1 MRIVLLLPGLQLL
14 SSCEGPAASFDAF
27 PLPRPVNLVHVLG
40 SAPFLLGPSDTLALR
55 LRFDAAT
62 GYTEFSLQED
72 STTQSWFTARAFRFR
87 KLYYLVE
94 ERPNARYWVHAVRIR
109 RGQVQGLGTGYR
121 QMLDLSQAVWQGHWP
136 QLLAPNG
143 DSMQLRFNRQQ
154 LRKFY
159 TKEVDRFTT
168 YRLATTSASQ
178 AATPSADLTPIQLIS
193 LYPNPASTSATVVF
207 KDTAAHLVQLYDER
221 GRLLQSYATAANQ
234 LSLPVANL
242 PAGTYLV
249 RTQLAAKGPTL
260 TLRLAVAH

>member
-1 MRIVLLLPGLQLL
+1 MLQLL
-14 SSCEGPAASFDAF
+14 TGCAEPPADFEAF
-27 PLPRPVNLVHVLG
+27 KLPRPINMAQVLG
-40 SAPFLLGPSDTLALR
+40 NAPLLLGPQDTLMLR

-72 STTQSWFTARAFRFR
+72 STTHSWFIARAFRFR

-94 ERPNARYWVHAVRIR
+94 ERQNARYWVHAVRIR

-121 QMLDLSQAVWQGHWP
+121 QMLDLSQAAWQGHWP
-136 QLLAPNG
+136 QLLASNG

-159 TKEVDRFTT
+159 TEEVDRFTT
-168 YRLATTSASQ
+168 YRLATTSAGQ
-178 AATPSADLTPIQLIS
+178 AATPSADLTPTQSMS

-221 GRLLQSYATAANQ
+221 GRLLQSYATTENQ
-234 LSLPVANL
+234 LSFPVANL

-249 RTQLAAKGPTL
+249 RTRLAANGATL
-260 TLRLAVAH
+260 TLRLAVTH